1 MGRGGSE
8 LPEDID
14 EARETLSDEEF
25 FMSRSELPVE
35 SDQRKA
41 YVRRLHILLAKTAR
55 RFEHTTRVLEGERTL
70 DTRPELPETLWEAE
84 AYLDGNSFFRRAG
97 DLPDKP
103 SIIGEYIEQL
113 HLQVARGLLSLRD
126 NQQRIRE
133 RDPDSADSSGGA
145 SPVSAGHPDGGDDST
160 HDREETTQG
169 NATDSGAD
177 TETTGVTGG
186 DPGVEPDES
195 ETADEVG
202 ASPESGEQAEK
213 DDSGPAETAEPGD
226 DGSSE
231 HAPGTEE
238 ESATETD
245 TQPQEENPAGED
257 KQDGS
262 TKPGEFVFG
271 QSDDPDTTE
280 TGPDDSAS
288 EAARVERQAGDTDAE
303 DTESSGATPSQG
315 EEPVEPTP
323 GETREPTESTQTAPT
338 AAGVAGEPG
347 QEGTKKADAES
358 ADDDSGL
365 SRRTVVAG
373 GGIVAFVTAVGGGGL
388 ATFLLSRDEGDGTG
402 GGAPEDT
409 ATGGETQN
417 TGDNT
422 GTGDGGDN
430 SGTSSGDSDGSSG
443 PGDGGSGTGGDDGSG
458 TGGDGG
464 SGTDGDGGNDSTDT
478 GGNTGESVFELTDHN
493 VTADPDGEFVELA
506 YVGDGELDISGY
518 MLYDGMDGQAHPTEP
533 RTLDPFSFPDG
544 TTLAQGEPVRVYTGN
559 ADGEDDGLSWG
570 YQVNIWNQDGDTV
583 VLQNTSGTVVFEGEY
598 GPRE

>member
-1 MGRGGSE
+1 MGRGGPE
-8 LPEDID
+8 LPEDIG
-14 EARETLSDEEF
+14 EARETLSDKEF
-25 FMSRSELPVE
+25 FIPRSELPVE

-55 RFEHTTRVLEGERTL
+55 RFEHTTRMLEGERAP

-145 SPVSAGHPDGGDDST
+145 SPVSAGRLDGGDDST
-160 HDREETTQG
+160 HDRDQTTQG

-186 DPGVEPDES
+186 DPGVEPDKS

-213 DDSGPAETAEPGD
+213 DDSGPAETAEPRD

-245 TQPQEENPAGED
+245 TQAQEENSAGED
-257 KQDGS
+257 RQDGS
-262 TKPGEFVFG
+262 TKPGGFVFG

-280 TGPDDSAS
+280 TGADDSAS
-288 EAARVERQAGDTDAE
+288 EAAGVERQAGDTDAE

-315 EEPVEPTP
+315 EEPTEPTP
-323 GETREPTESTQTAPT
+323 GERREPTESNQTAPT
-338 AAGVAGEPG
+338 AVGVAGGPG
-347 QEGTKKADAES
+347 REKTAKADAES

-388 ATFLLSRDEGDGTG
+388 ATFLLSRDEEDGAG
-402 GGAPEDT
+402 GGPPEDT
-409 ATGGETQN
+409 ANGGDTQN
-417 TGDNT
+417 TGNDNT

-430 SGTSSGDSDGSSG
+430 GGTSSGDSDGSSG
-443 PGDGGSGTGGDDGSG
+443 PGDGGGEN
-458 TGGDGG
+458 GGDGG
-464 SGTDGDGGNDSTDT
+464 ETSDDSTDT
-478 GGNTGESVFELTDHN
+478 GGNSVFELTDHN
-493 VTADPDGEFVELA
+493 VTADPNGEFVELA

-533 RTLDPFSFPDG
+533 GTLDPFSFPDG

-559 ADGEDDGLSWG
+559 ADGEDDRFSWG

-583 VLQNTSGTVVFEGEY
+583 VLQNTSGAVVFEGEY
-598 GPRE
+598 RPQE